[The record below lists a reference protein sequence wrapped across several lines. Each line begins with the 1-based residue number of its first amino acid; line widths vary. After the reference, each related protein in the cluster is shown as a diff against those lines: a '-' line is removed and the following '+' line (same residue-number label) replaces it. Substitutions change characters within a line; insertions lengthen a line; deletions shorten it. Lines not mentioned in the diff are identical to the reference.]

1 MIEMGS
7 LRFMQVSDLHIGK
20 RLRERSLDED
30 QEYILHQIVL
40 AAKENKVD
48 GLLVAGDVF
57 DDGSVPSAESMR
69 IFDRFLNELADNEVE
84 TYIISGNHDSMSRLA
99 YARGFMAKRG
109 IHIVSSPD
117 EGIVTYSKHSGGLT
131 VDICLLPFV
140 KPAHVRRLFPD
151 EEIKDYN
158 DAVKAMI
165 AHSELEPGKRFR
177 ILVTHQF
184 VTASGIPPE
193 RSDSEKVIVGNTE
206 NVDASVFGMF
216 DYVALGHIHKAQDVG
231 SERIHYCG
239 TPLKYSKSECR
250 DQKGATIIDIDENG
264 FSKHRVPLVPLRD
277 VRVVEGPLQGIIDA
291 AKGDPGCGDYIYAKL
306 TDSPMNAMAR
316 LREVFPRVVSLETPD
331 ISVDSDDLEYES
343 IDGEIDEM
351 GMFTEFYRK
360 CTDKE
365 LTDRQRKIVGEIL
378 LEESE

>member
-1 MIEMGS
+1 MGK

-20 RLRERSLDED
+20 KLRERPLDED
-30 QEYILHQIVL
+30 QAHILHQIVM

-48 GLLVAGDVF
+48 GLIVAGDVF
-57 DDGSVPSAESMR
+57 DDGSVPTAESMR

-99 YARGFMAKRG
+99 FAKSFMATRG
-109 IHIVSSPD
+109 IHIVSSPE
-117 EGIVTYSKHSGGLT
+117 EGIVTYSKHSDGLT
-131 VDICLLPFV
+131 VDICMLPFV
-140 KPAHVRRLFPD
+140 KPAHVRRMYPD
-151 EEIKDYN
+151 EEIRDYN
-158 DAVKAMI
+158 DAVRAVI
-165 AHSELEPGKRFR
+165 AHSEFEPGKRFR

-206 NVDASVFGMF
+206 NVDASLFDMF

-239 TPLKYSKSECR
+239 TPLKYSKSEWR
-250 DQKGATIIDIDENG
+250 DQKGATIIDIDSDG
-264 FSKHRVPLVPLRD
+264 FTKHRIPLVPLRD

-291 AKGDPGCGDYIYAKL
+291 AKGDPGSGDYVYVKL

-316 LREVFPRVVSLETPD
+316 LREVFPMVVSLETPEFGTEHLD
-331 ISVDSDDLEYES
+331 EDLDVE
-343 IDGEIDEM
+343 GEIDEV
-351 GMFTEFYRK
+351 GLFCEFYRK

-365 LTDRQRKIVGEIL
+365 LTEGQKKIVGEML

>member
-1 MIEMGS
+1 MGR

-20 RLRERSLDED
+20 KLRERPLDED
-30 QEYILHQIVL
+30 QAHILHQIVL
-40 AAKENKVD
+40 AAKENDVD
-48 GLLVAGDVF
+48 GLIVAGDVF
-57 DDGSVPSAESMR
+57 DDGSVPTAESMK

-99 YARGFMAKRG
+99 FAKSFMAPRG
-109 IHIVSSPD
+109 IHIVSSPE
-117 EGIVTYSKHSGGLT
+117 EGIVTYSKHSDGLT
-131 VDICLLPFV
+131 VDICMLPFV
-140 KPAHVRRLFPD
+140 KPAHVRRMYPD
-151 EEIKDYN
+151 EEIRDYN
-158 DAVKAMI
+158 DAVRAMI
-165 AHSELEPGKRFR
+165 AHAELEPGKRFR

-193 RSDSEKVIVGNTE
+193 RRDSEKVIVGNTE
-206 NVDASVFGMF
+206 NVDASLFDMF

-239 TPLKYSKSECR
+239 TPLKYSKSEWR
-250 DQKGATIIDIDENG
+250 DQKGATIIDIGPDG
-264 FSKHRVPLVPLRD
+264 FTKHRVPLVPLRD

-291 AKGDPGCGDYIYAKL
+291 AKGDPGNGDYIYVKL

-316 LREVFPRVVSLETPD
+316 LREVFPMVVSLETPESGAED
-331 ISVDSDDLEYES
+331 LDVDLDME
-343 IDGEIDEM
+343 GEIDEV
-351 GMFTEFYRK
+351 GLFCEFYRK

-365 LTDRQRKIVGEIL
+365 LTEDQKKLVGEML

>member
-1 MIEMGS
+1 MGR

-20 RLRERSLDED
+20 KLRERPLDED
-30 QEYILHQIVL
+30 QAHILHQIVL
-40 AAKENKVD
+40 AAKENDVD
-48 GLLVAGDVF
+48 GLIVAGDVF
-57 DDGSVPSAESMR
+57 DDGSVPTAESMK

-99 YARGFMAKRG
+99 FAKSFMATKG
-109 IHIVSSPD
+109 IHIVSSPE
-117 EGIVTYSKHSGGLT
+117 EGIVTYSKHSDGLT
-131 VDICLLPFV
+131 VDICMLPFV
-140 KPAHVRRLFPD
+140 KPAHVRRMYPD
-151 EEIKDYN
+151 EEIRDYN
-158 DAVKAMI
+158 DAVRAMI
-165 AHSELEPGKRFR
+165 AHAELEPGKRFR

-193 RSDSEKVIVGNTE
+193 RRDSEKVIVGNTE
-206 NVDASVFGMF
+206 NVDASLFDMF

-239 TPLKYSKSECR
+239 TPLKYSKSEWR
-250 DQKGATIIDIDENG
+250 DQKGATIIDIGPDG
-264 FSKHRVPLVPLRD
+264 FTKHRVPLVPLRD

-291 AKGDPGCGDYIYAKL
+291 AKGDPGNGDYIYVKL

-316 LREVFPRVVSLETPD
+316 LREVFPMVVSLETPESGAED
-331 ISVDSDDLEYES
+331 LDVDLDME
-343 IDGEIDEM
+343 GEIDEV
-351 GMFTEFYRK
+351 GLFCEFYRK

-365 LTDRQRKIVGEIL
+365 LTEDQKKLVGEML

>member
-1 MIEMGS
+1 MIEMGR

-20 RLRERSLDED
+20 KLRERPLDED
-30 QEYILHQIVL
+30 QAHILHQIVM

-48 GLLVAGDVF
+48 GLIVAGDVF
-57 DDGSVPSAESMR
+57 DDGSVPTAESMK

-99 YARGFMAKRG
+99 FAKSFMATKG
-109 IHIVSSPD
+109 IHIVSSPE
-117 EGIVTYSKHSGGLT
+117 EGIVTYSKHSDGLT
-131 VDICLLPFV
+131 VDICMLPFV
-140 KPAHVRRLFPD
+140 KPAHVRRMYPD
-151 EEIKDYN
+151 EEIRDYN
-158 DAVKAMI
+158 DAVRAMI
-165 AHSELEPGKRFR
+165 AHAELEPGKRFR

-206 NVDASVFGMF
+206 NVDASLFDMF

-239 TPLKYSKSECR
+239 TPLKYSKSEWR
-250 DQKGATIIDIDENG
+250 DQKGATIIDIGPDG
-264 FSKHRVPLVPLRD
+264 FAKHRVPLVPLRD

-291 AKGDPGCGDYIYAKL
+291 AKGDPGSGDYIYVKL

-316 LREVFPRVVSLETPD
+316 LREVFPMVVSLETPESGVEDLDVDLD
-331 ISVDSDDLEYES
+331 IE
-343 IDGEIDEM
+343 GEIDEV
-351 GMFTEFYRK
+351 GLFCEFYRK

-365 LTDRQRKIVGEIL
+365 LTEDQKKLVGEML
-378 LEESE
+378 LEGSE

>member
-1 MIEMGS
+1 MMGR

-20 RLRERSLDED
+20 KLRERPLDED
-30 QEYILHQIVL
+30 QAHILHQIVL
-40 AAKENKVD
+40 AAKENEVD
-48 GLLVAGDVF
+48 GLIVAGDVF
-57 DDGSVPSAESMR
+57 DDGSVPTAESMK

-99 YARGFMAKRG
+99 FAKSFMATRG
-109 IHIVSSPD
+109 IHIVSSPE
-117 EGIVTYSKHSGGLT
+117 EGIVTYSKHSDDLT
-131 VDICLLPFV
+131 VDICMLPFV
-140 KPAHVRRLFPD
+140 KPAHVRRMYPD
-151 EEIKDYN
+151 EEIRDYN
-158 DAVKAMI
+158 DAVRAMI
-165 AHSELEPGKRFR
+165 AHAELEPGKRFR

-206 NVDASVFGMF
+206 NVDASLFDMF

-239 TPLKYSKSECR
+239 TPLKYSKSEWR
-250 DQKGATIIDIDENG
+250 DQKGATIIDIGPDG
-264 FSKHRVPLVPLRD
+264 FTKHRVPLAPLRD

-291 AKGDPGCGDYIYAKL
+291 AKGDPGNGDYIYVKL

-316 LREVFPRVVSLETPD
+316 LREVFPMVVSLETPESGAED
-331 ISVDSDDLEYES
+331 LDVDLDVE
-343 IDGEIDEM
+343 GEIDEM
-351 GMFTEFYRK
+351 GLFCEFYRK

-365 LTDRQRKIVGEIL
+365 LTEDQKKIVGEML
-378 LEESE
+378 LEGSE

>member
-1 MIEMGS
+1 MGR

-20 RLRERSLDED
+20 KLRERPLDED
-30 QEYILHQIVL
+30 QAHILHQIVM
-40 AAKENKVD
+40 AAKENDVD
-48 GLLVAGDVF
+48 GLIVAGDVF
-57 DDGSVPSAESMR
+57 DDGSVPTAESMK

-99 YARGFMAKRG
+99 FAKSFMATKG
-109 IHIVSSPD
+109 IHIVSSPE
-117 EGIVTYSKHSGGLT
+117 EGIVTYSKHSDGLT
-131 VDICLLPFV
+131 VDICMLPFV
-140 KPAHVRRLFPD
+140 KPAHVRRMYPD
-151 EEIKDYN
+151 EEIRDYN
-158 DAVKAMI
+158 DAVRAMI
-165 AHSELEPGKRFR
+165 AHAELEPGKRFR

-193 RSDSEKVIVGNTE
+193 RRDSEKVIVGNTE
-206 NVDASVFGMF
+206 NVDASLFDMF

-239 TPLKYSKSECR
+239 TPLKYSKSEWR
-250 DQKGATIIDIDENG
+250 DQKGATIIDIGPDG
-264 FSKHRVPLVPLRD
+264 FTKHRVPLVPLRD

-291 AKGDPGCGDYIYAKL
+291 AKGDPGNGDYIYVKL

-316 LREVFPRVVSLETPD
+316 LREVFPMVVSLETPESGAED
-331 ISVDSDDLEYES
+331 LDVDLDVE
-343 IDGEIDEM
+343 GEIDEV
-351 GMFTEFYRK
+351 GLFCEFYRK

-365 LTDRQRKIVGEIL
+365 LTEDQKKLVGEML

>member
-1 MIEMGS
+1 MIEMGK

-20 RLRERSLDED
+20 KLRERPLDED
-30 QEYILHQIVL
+30 QAHILHQIVMV
-40 AAKENKVD
+40 AKENKVD
-48 GLLVAGDVF
+48 GLIVAGDVF
-57 DDGSVPSAESMR
+57 DDGSVPTAESMK

-99 YARGFMAKRG
+99 FAKSFMATRG
-109 IHIVSSPD
+109 IHIVSSPE
-117 EGIVTYSKHSGGLT
+117 EGIVTYSKHSDGLT
-131 VDICLLPFV
+131 VDICMLPFV
-140 KPAHVRRLFPD
+140 KPAHVRRMYPD
-151 EEIKDYN
+151 AEIRDYN
-158 DAVKAMI
+158 DAVRAVI
-165 AHSELEPGKRFR
+165 AHSEFEPGKRFR

-206 NVDASVFGMF
+206 NVDASLFDMF

-239 TPLKYSKSECR
+239 TPLKYSKSEWR
-250 DQKGATIIDIDENG
+250 DQKGATIIDIDSDG
-264 FSKHRVPLVPLRD
+264 FTKHRIPLVPLRD

-291 AKGDPGCGDYIYAKL
+291 AKGDPGSGDYVYVKL

-316 LREVFPRVVSLETPD
+316 LREVFPMVVSLETPESGTEHLD
-331 ISVDSDDLEYES
+331 EDLDVE
-343 IDGEIDEM
+343 GEIDEV
-351 GMFTEFYRK
+351 GLFCEFYRK

-365 LTDRQRKIVGEIL
+365 LTEGQKKIVGEML

>member
-1 MIEMGS
+1 MGR

-20 RLRERSLDED
+20 KLRERPLDED
-30 QEYILHQIVL
+30 QAHILHQIVL
-40 AAKENKVD
+40 AAKENDVD
-48 GLLVAGDVF
+48 GLIVAGDVF
-57 DDGSVPSAESMR
+57 DDGSVPTAESMK

-99 YARGFMAKRG
+99 FAKSFMATKG
-109 IHIVSSPD
+109 IHIVSSPE
-117 EGIVTYSKHSGGLT
+117 EGIVTYSKHSDGLT
-131 VDICLLPFV
+131 VDICMLPFV
-140 KPAHVRRLFPD
+140 KPAHVRRMYPD
-151 EEIKDYN
+151 EEIRDYN
-158 DAVKAMI
+158 DAVRAMI
-165 AHSELEPGKRFR
+165 AHAELEPGKRFR

-193 RSDSEKVIVGNTE
+193 RRDSEKVIVGNTE
-206 NVDASVFGMF
+206 NVDASLFDMF

-239 TPLKYSKSECR
+239 TPLKYSKSEWR
-250 DQKGATIIDIDENG
+250 DQKGATIIDIGPDG
-264 FSKHRVPLVPLRD
+264 FTKHRVPLVPLRD

-291 AKGDPGCGDYIYAKL
+291 AKGDPGNGDYIYVKL

-316 LREVFPRVVSLETPD
+316 LREVFPMVVSLETPESGAED
-331 ISVDSDDLEYES
+331 LDVDLDVE
-343 IDGEIDEM
+343 GEIDEV
-351 GMFTEFYRK
+351 GLFCEFYRK

-365 LTDRQRKIVGEIL
+365 LTEDQKKLVGEML